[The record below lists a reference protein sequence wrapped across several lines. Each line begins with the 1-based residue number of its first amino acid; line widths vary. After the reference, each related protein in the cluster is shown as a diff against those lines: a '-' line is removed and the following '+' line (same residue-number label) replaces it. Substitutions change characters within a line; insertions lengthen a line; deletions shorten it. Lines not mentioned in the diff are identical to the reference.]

1 MKKKTQVPARIIEAC
16 KTPAQRAAIQEAFAL
31 KYEYFKACPGMDDA
45 TCEEIQRI
53 TWNDILIDLFGHQA
67 FAS

>member
-1 MKKKTQVPARIIEAC
+1 MKKKTQVPVRIIEAC

-31 KYEYFKACPGMDDA
+31 KYEYFKAYPGMDDA

>member
-1 MKKKTQVPARIIEAC
+1 
-16 KTPAQRAAIQEAFAL
+16 
-31 KYEYFKACPGMDDA
+31 MDDA